1 MTASTKIVALQT
13 KLAAAVA
20 LVATLTA
27 AIAAADLPLPVK
39 GDTVSFSFGRGDKKV
54 EHTGRVIALS
64 AGDNGV
70 TYVSVLINEDT
81 LPEIKR
87 VPAKDV
93 TVTSVTD
100 VVLGAD
106 PVAEPAVEA
115 AAPAPVELS
124 EHDKAV
130 ADLLGADHGG
140 LALGLECRDVQPYG
154 QGVQL
159 AGDVGQHGDTFTRDT
174 EVSG

>member
-20 LVATLTA
+20 LVAALEA
-27 AIAAADLPLPVK
+27 QIKAADLPLPVK

-64 AGDNGV
+64 EGDNGV

-93 TVTSVTD
+93 TVTTVSLTVPEQTAAVTD
-100 VVLGAD
+100 VS
-106 PVAEPAVEA
+106 PTMQIIEA
-115 AAPAPVELS
+115 APVVELDA
-124 EHDKAV
+124 HAAAV
-130 ADLLGADHGG
+130 ADLLG
-140 LALGLECRDVQPYG
+140 E
-154 QGVQL
+154 
-159 AGDVGQHGDTFTRDT
+159 
-174 EVSG
+174 